1 MPSLHKQLRSTRAS
15 SKNKEYMSRR
25 GWFLFLL
32 VGFLWGIPYL
42 FIKVAVDPDNGFTPA
57 TVVCLRTA
65 IGAAILIPLAIRGGH
80 FSAALKGYKYV
91 ALYALLEMIGPWI
104 LIGTAEQK
112 ISSGLAGLL
121 VASVPIW
128 ATIFAS
134 LRGDKTV
141 WQRKRLFGIVVGFI
155 GLIAVVGIESIT
167 GSADALSIFMVLLA
181 SIGYSYAVMMVQGA
195 LPGVSGVAINAV
207 AMAITALFYLPFAI
221 AQWPTHTISA
231 GAIRAVIGLGVLST
245 GAAFAAFFTLANII
259 GVARGSLVTYLNTA
273 CAVVLGVII
282 LDEPLTTGIILGLPL
297 VLIGSYFASR
307 KPANT

>member
-1 MPSLHKQLRSTRAS
+1 
-15 SKNKEYMSRR
+15 MSRR

-42 FIKVAVDPDNGFTPA
+42 FIKIAVDPEDGFTPA

-65 IGAAILIPLAIRGGH
+65 IGAAILIPIAIKQRHFISAIRGWRH
-80 FSAALKGYKYV
+80 VAA
-91 ALYALLEMIGPWI
+91 YALLEMIGPWI

-134 LRGDKTV
+134 IRGDKTV
-141 WQRKRLFGIVVGFI
+141 WHHKRLFGIVVGFI
-155 GLIAVVGIESIT
+155 GLVAVVGIESIK
-167 GSADALSIFMVLLA
+167 GSADPLSIFMVLLA
-181 SIGYSYAVMMVQGA
+181 SIGYSYAVMMVQSA
-195 LPGVSGVAINAV
+195 LPHVSGIAINAL
-207 AMAITALFYLPFAI
+207 AMLMTAIFYLPWAI
-221 AQWPTHTISA
+221 VQWPTHHISD
-231 GAIRAVIGLGVLST
+231 GAIRAIVGLGVLST
-245 GAAFAAFFTLANII
+245 GAAFAAFFTLASII

-273 CAVVLGVII
+273 CAVLLGVII
-282 LDEPLTTGIILGLPL
+282 LNEPLTVGIVLGLPL

-307 KPANT
+307 KPVSA

>member
-1 MPSLHKQLRSTRAS
+1 
-15 SKNKEYMSRR
+15 MSRR

-42 FIKVAVDPDNGFTPA
+42 FIKVAVDPEDGFTPA

-65 IGAAILIPLAIRGGH
+65 IGAAILIPIAIKQRHFISAVRGWRH
-80 FSAALKGYKYV
+80 VAA
-91 ALYALLEMIGPWI
+91 YALLEMIGPWI

-134 LRGDKTV
+134 IRGDKTV
-141 WQRKRLFGIVVGFI
+141 WHHKRLFGIVVGFI
-155 GLIAVVGIESIT
+155 GLVAVVGIESIK
-167 GSADALSIFMVLLA
+167 GSADPLSIFMVLLA
-181 SIGYSYAVMMVQGA
+181 SIGYSYAVMMVQSA
-195 LPGVSGVAINAV
+195 LPHVSGIAINAL
-207 AMAITALFYLPFAI
+207 AMLMAAIFYLPWAI
-221 AQWPTHTISA
+221 VQWPTHQISD
-231 GAIRAVIGLGVLST
+231 GAIRAIVGLGVLST
-245 GAAFAAFFTLANII
+245 GAAFAAFFTLASII

-273 CAVVLGVII
+273 CAVLLGVII
-282 LDEPLTTGIILGLPL
+282 LNEPLTVGIVLGLPL

-307 KPANT
+307 KPVSA

>member
-1 MPSLHKQLRSTRAS
+1 
-15 SKNKEYMSRR
+15 MSRR
-25 GWFLFLL
+25 GWFLFIL

-57 TVVCLRTA
+57 TVVFLRTA
-65 IGAAILIPLAIRGGH
+65 IGAAMLIPVAIKQKQLIPAIRG
-80 FSAALKGYKYV
+80 FKYV

-121 VASVPIW
+121 IASVPIW

-134 LRGDKTV
+134 MRGDKTV
-141 WQRKRLFGIVVGFI
+141 WHHKRLFGLVLGFV

-167 GSADALSIFMVLLA
+167 GTADPISIVMVLVA
-181 SIGYSYAVMMVQGA
+181 AIGYSYAVMMVQSA
-195 LPGVSGVAINAV
+195 LPNVSGIAINAV
-207 AMAITALFYLPFAI
+207 AMAISAIFYLPWAVI
-221 AQWPTHTISA
+221 QWPTHAISA
-231 GAIRAVIGLGVLST
+231 GAIRSIVGLGVLST
-245 GAAFAAFFTLANII
+245 GAAFVAFFTLATII

-273 CAVVLGVII
+273 FAVVLGVII
-282 LDEPLTTGIILGLPL
+282 LKEPLTIGILLGLPL

-307 KPANT
+307 KPASA

>member
-1 MPSLHKQLRSTRAS
+1 
-15 SKNKEYMSRR
+15 
-25 GWFLFLL
+25 
-32 VGFLWGIPYL
+32 
-42 FIKVAVDPDNGFTPA
+42 
-57 TVVCLRTA
+57 VVCLRTA
-65 IGAAILIPLAIRGGH
+65 IGAAILIPIAIKQKQ
-80 FSAALKGYKYV
+80 FISAVKGWRYV
-91 ALYALLEMIGPWI
+91 AAYALLEMIGPWI

-134 LRGDKTV
+134 IRGDKTV
-141 WQRKRLFGIVVGFI
+141 WHHKRLFGIVVGFI
-155 GLIAVVGIESIT
+155 GLIAVVGIESIK
-167 GSADALSIFMVLLA
+167 GSADPLSIFMVLLA

-195 LPGVSGVAINAV
+195 LPHVSGIAINAL
-207 AMAITALFYLPFAI
+207 AMLITALFYLPFSI
-221 AQWPTHTISA
+221 VQWPTHHISE

-245 GAAFAAFFTLANII
+245 GAAFAAFFTLASII

-282 LDEPLTTGIILGLPL
+282 LNEPLTVGIILGLPL

-307 KPANT
+307 KPAHI